1 MDFIEGLPRVNG
13 KIGLTITD
21 RFLKVVHF
29 IPLSHP
35 YTATTVARTFFD
47 EVVRLHGILSSI
59 FSDRDPVFT
68 SSFWRELFAL
78 SGVKLNLSSAFHP
91 QSDGQAE
98 ATNKIIGM
106 YLRCLSGD
114 RPRDWL
120 RWLPWAE
127 FCYNSAYQ
135 SSLHTSP
142 FQVVYGWESP
152 SVRAYTAGEAHLLAV
167 QQKMEERDEFL
178 MEIRERLHQAQQ
190 HYKTVYDGKQHEVSF
205 EVG

>member
-1 MDFIEGLPRVNG
+1 
-13 KIGLTITD
+13 
-21 RFLKVVHF
+21 
-29 IPLSHP
+29 
-35 YTATTVARTFFD
+35 
-47 EVVRLHGILSSI
+47 
-59 FSDRDPVFT
+59 
-68 SSFWRELFAL
+68 
-78 SGVKLNLSSAFHP
+78 
-91 QSDGQAE
+91 
-98 ATNKIIGM
+98 M

-120 RWLPWAE
+120 HWLPWAE

-152 SVRAYTAGEAHLLAV
+152 SVHAYTAGEAHLLAV